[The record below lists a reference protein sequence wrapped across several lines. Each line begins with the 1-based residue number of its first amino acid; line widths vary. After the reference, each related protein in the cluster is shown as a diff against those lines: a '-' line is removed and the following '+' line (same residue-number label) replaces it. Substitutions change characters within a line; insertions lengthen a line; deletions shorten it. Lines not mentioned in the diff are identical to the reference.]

1 MTSVRSPSAPAGRLS
16 CTLRHKGRACFAIA
30 SLCSGTQDLRSERWL
45 LSAGQP
51 QNEIFVNESLQ
62 TLDSLVAGSVEKP
75 PRNHPPSAPAIGAC
89 YIVGAAPTGAWAGN
103 PLSIAAYT
111 NAGWRFV
118 APAEGMSFYVRSD
131 ATTAAYRTG
140 VWELGKVRASAVTI
154 GGQ

>member
-16 CTLRHKGRACFAIA
+16 CTLRHMGRACFAIA

-62 TLDSLVAGSVEKP
+62 TLDSLVAGSVGN
-75 PRNHPPSAPAIGAC
+75 RRGTILQARRRS
-89 YIVGAAPTGAWAGN
+89 APTGAWAGN